1 VINFSGSIALGVFSW
16 LHKFQS
22 STACA
27 SPNDLNDKLM
37 ALRKLEAQRLN
48 DLNGLNTTLNLEPPL
63 GLAKEPVPGI
73 LRFMFLSHQTIEK
86 YIDEGKIL
94 IAPDFDKKNIR
105 PVGIRIHLAKNLLL
119 PEPNQVVSLTVAQD
133 LKYQDIDLT
142 REDFVLEPGQ
152 FVLGASYEAIQTP
165 PNVLAILDGRS
176 TVARLG
182 LTVHITACVID
193 GTFETPH
200 VAVLEIKNVGNFKI
214 RLNFK
219 DPVAMMLFAELKDP
233 VTQKIQT
240 QYGGGQ
246 SKATPPNLRFR
257 TGDDK

>member
-1 VINFSGSIALGVFSW
+1 MRLNGL
-16 LHKFQS
+16 
-22 STACA
+22 TAWNRIT
-27 SPNDLNDKLM
+27 PTNVLNVLNGAPFDKLM

-48 DLNGLNTTLNLEPPL
+48 DLNGPNTTLNLEPPL

>member
-1 VINFSGSIALGVFSW
+1 MLIAASDHLIKSEHRQ
-16 LHKFQS
+16 LAR
-22 STACA
+22 STVV
-27 SPNDLNDKLM
+27 
-37 ALRKLEAQRLN
+37 
-48 DLNGLNTTLNLEPPL
+48 TLITRIIAR
-63 GLAKEPVPGI
+63 LAKETFHGI

-86 YIDEGKIL
+86 YIDQRKI
-94 IAPDFDKKNIR
+94 IIEPDFNKKNIR

-119 PEPNQVVSLTVAQD
+119 PAPNQVVSLTVARE
-133 LKYQDIDLT
+133 LKYKEIDLT
-142 REDFVLEPGQ
+142 KEDFLLKPGQ

-165 PNVLAILDGRS
+165 RNVLAILDGRS

-182 LTVHITACVID
+182 LTTHITASVID

-200 VAVLEIKNVGNFKI
+200 VAVLEIKNLGNFKI

-233 VTQKIQT
+233 VTQKIQS

-257 TGDDK
+257 TGHDK